1 MDQYRNKRNG
11 PAFPAAISVG
21 LYNRYKTPSGVSLE
35 RFETV
40 TNDTP
45 LRIDTGFTIID
56 RKSA

>member
-1 MDQYRNKRNG
+1 
-11 PAFPAAISVG
+11 
-21 LYNRYKTPSGVSLE
+21 VSLE